1 MLSEIERELKMV
13 MLANTPRGV
22 GIQSGVW
29 TFEEFNFVPT
39 ILGSATVLYRCDWRK
54 LESSEVMEGDMGKH
68 YDLVLSEPRVTG
80 IVIDGDRL
88 GVRPERSL
96 EKEITELVLD
106 AWKASEH
113 WVLEFEMGLL

>member
-1 MLSEIERELKMV
+1 MLTEIEREFKMV
-13 MLANTPRGV
+13 MLAKTPRGV

-29 TFEEFNFVPT
+29 TFEEFNFGPM
-39 ILGSATVLYRCDWRK
+39 IWGAATVLYRCDWRK
-54 LESSEVMEGDMGKH
+54 LESSEVMEGDVGRH

-88 GVRPERSL
+88 CLRPEWRL
-96 EKEITELVLD
+96 EREITELVLD